1 MDDSGRGRSGWEEAG
16 AALDR
21 VIAAT
26 RDNAASDP
34 AAILN
39 QAALIGFA
47 SLIRSWTEFTTICA
61 GRSDLTCAPASPS
74 GELSEAERREMAE
87 NVRKL
92 LREVGDLASREG
104 RRLQS
109 DLAALALR
117 LAETAPTTAP
127 RRYARAKP

>member
-1 MDDSGRGRSGWEEAG
+1 MDGNGRGPSAWAEAG
-16 AALDR
+16 AAFDR
-21 VIAAT
+21 MMAAAQAG
-26 RDNAASDP
+26 DASDP

-47 SLIRSWTEFTTICA
+47 SLLRSWAEFAAICA
-61 GRSDLTCAPASPS
+61 GGSDLAPALASP
-74 GELSEAERREMAE
+74 EASEAERREMAE
-87 NVRKL
+87 HVRKL
-92 LREVGDLASREG
+92 LREVGDLASREA

-117 LAETAPTTAP
+117 LADPAPAAAP